1 MQIGATHGAWS
12 RSAPMI
18 SDGFGSGDVFAPSF
32 NHSYSNDP
40 IQSIAI
46 GINLP
51 KILPTLDDIRR
62 DIQQMKHE
70 IREIKNS
77 ISKSITKVSGAENWM
92 DSKSLKN
99 YLAEPC
105 ENTIRDY
112 ISGKYGSP
120 IPYHKVGNRLL
131 FKPSEV
137 DDWVKTWQMSKE
149 LSQF

>member
-1 MQIGATHGAWS
+1 MKPRAMHGPWG
-12 RSAPMI
+12 RSATTL
-18 SDGFGSGDVFAPSF
+18 SDGFGSGDAVASSR
-32 NHSYSNDP
+32 NHSYSDS
-40 IQSIAI
+40 IQSIAL
-46 GINLP
+46 GIDLP
-51 KILPTLDDIRR
+51 KILPALDGISEE
-62 DIQQMKHE
+62 IQVMKHE
-70 IREIKNS
+70 HREIKDF
-77 ISKSITKVSGAENWM
+77 ISKSISKVGGAENWM
-92 DSKSLKN
+92 DSKGLKK

>member
-12 RSAPMI
+12 RSAPTI
-18 SDGFGSGDVFAPSF
+18 SDGFGSGDAVAPSV
-32 NHSYSNDP
+32 NHSYSDAS
-40 IQSIAI
+40 IQSIAL

-51 KILPTLDDIRR
+51 KILPTLDVIRR
-62 DIQQMKHE
+62 EVQQMKQE
-70 IREIKNS
+70 NIEIKDF
-77 ISKSITKVSGAENWM
+77 ISKSISKVGGAENWM
-92 DSKSLKN
+92 DSKGLKK

-112 ISGKYGSP
+112 LSGKYGPP
-120 IPYHKVGNRLL
+120 IPSHKVGNRLL